1 MESSAMS
8 IDSSGSSFLTNQN
21 ASIIGMPS
29 EFSELNLPSYR
40 DVLKFYFF
48 LSDREREKSKKQHSY
63 TKFSSIIANK
73 IIEIWEKINIALINK
88 KAF

>member
-1 MESSAMS
+1 MS

-40 DVLKFYFF
+40 DVIAKEKNRKNNTRIQNF
-48 LSDREREKSKKQHSY
+48 LR
-63 TKFSSIIANK
+63 
-73 IIEIWEKINIALINK
+73 
-88 KAF
+88 